1 MQSKVPWARI
11 LTKNLRVNPFS
22 VVPDPQPKLLCV
34 IVDFHFDLS
43 RLCVAECIAQGLA
56 GNPVDFVP
64 QNWMEVSRRAFYC
77 HTEKGGIRDRSIG
90 REFFSESAYGHGK
103 VVGLDR
109 GGAQSLNSIP
119 ALGDRLG
126 RLIDS
131 ALESLFSFGRAL
143 QEQVSSSL
151 KEENH
156 SMKALKQSI
165 VQIPSDSCAFVDT
178 RFDLHAELP
187 FQLLKAELIK
197 RP

>member
-11 LTKNLRVNPFS
+11 LAKNLRVNPLS
-22 VVPDPQPKLLCV
+22 VVPDSQPKLSCV

-43 RLCVAECIAQGLA
+43 RLCVAECIAQDLA
-56 GNPVDFVP
+56 RNPVDFVP

-109 GGAQSLNSIP
+109 GGAQPLHSIP

-131 ALESLFSFGRAL
+131 ALESLFSFDRAL
-143 QEQVSSSL
+143 REQVRSSL
-151 KEENH
+151 KAENQ
-156 SMKALKQSI
+156 SMKAL
-165 VQIPSDSCAFVDT
+165 
-178 RFDLHAELP
+178 
-187 FQLLKAELIK
+187 
-197 RP
+197 